1 MTNETLVALLEQ
13 LAVEIDT
20 NGTGGGAIC
29 LDAACAI
36 EALTAELR
44 NQSITVIAA
53 E

>member
-1 MTNETLVALLEQ
+1 MSNETLVALLEQ
-13 LAVEIDT
+13 FAVEADT
-20 NGTGGGAIC
+20 NGTGGAAIC

-44 NQSITVIAA
+44 SQHIKVLAA